1 MILYIIMM
9 MYGITLDYRV
19 WLILGSKLVVCL
31 INISLK
37 IHESIQDVLL
47 TQRDKTIN
55 LGTEDIQHSRFILRA
70 VTA

>member
-1 MILYIIMM
+1 

-31 INISLK
+31 VNISLK